1 MRWEHEKYT
10 TDIINMNT
18 ILVRKPEGNTL
29 VNLGI
34 DRLLNGSNLNRFGE

>member
-18 ILVRKPEGNTL
+18 IFVGKPEGNTL
-29 VNLGI
+29 VNLGM
-34 DRLLNGSNLNRFGE
+34 DRLLNGSKLNGFGE